1 MIPQIMEMPNGGGQN
16 LELSIVAFA
25 MSAPMQFDGALLQN
39 RTQVAQFNIDGIKAI
54 VAGMI

>member
-1 MIPQIMEMPNGGGQN
+1 MEMPNGGGQN